1 MMGLRNLELSAINQ
15 FVIFEMNLVPVI
27 FGQPKVVFVEA
38 NRFLIIEQ
46 NVNESVLEF
55 VWYL

>member
-15 FVIFEMNLVPVI
+15 FVIFEMNLVPVV

-46 NVNESVLEF
+46 NINESVLEF

>member
-1 MMGLRNLELSAINQ
+1 MMGLRNLELSAINR
-15 FVIFEMNLVPVI
+15 FVIFEMNLVPVV

>member
-1 MMGLRNLELSAINQ
+1 MMGLRHLELSAINR
-15 FVIFEMNLVPVI
+15 FVIFEMNLVPVV

-38 NRFLIIEQ
+38 NCFLIIEQ